1 MLFYFDKFNADPLY
15 IFLFPALTT
24 NGLDKFLKSIKR
36 DPSYVDLEV
45 IRIQFSVFSN
55 EYFIVPSNI
64 IVLLQA
70 NPSVGKDQPPDLA
83 SLVPSSSVVLPD
95 SPETAASSK
104 DRTENTVSVGN
115 KSTKGTG
122 TIMCR

>member
-1 MLFYFDKFNADPLY
+1 MFNPDSLH

-24 NGLDKFLKSIKR
+24 TGLDKFLKSIKR

-45 IRIQFSVFSN
+45 IRIPLSAFII
-55 EYFIVPSNI
+55 EYYIVPSNI
-64 IVLLQA
+64 TVLLQA

-95 SPETAASSK
+95 PLETAACYYRKQSFCEQQVDK
-104 DRTENTVSVGN
+104 
-115 KSTKGTG
+115 K
-122 TIMCR
+122 CRYYHV